1 MVDQGLFPVINE
13 SEIAK
18 MDEEIRTLQES
29 TAAQESEC
37 AAMETS
43 KCSHSTR

>member
-18 MDEEIRTLQES
+18 MDDEIRTLQES
-29 TAAQESEC
+29 IGVQESEYSV
-37 AAMETS
+37 MESS
-43 KCSHSTR
+43 K